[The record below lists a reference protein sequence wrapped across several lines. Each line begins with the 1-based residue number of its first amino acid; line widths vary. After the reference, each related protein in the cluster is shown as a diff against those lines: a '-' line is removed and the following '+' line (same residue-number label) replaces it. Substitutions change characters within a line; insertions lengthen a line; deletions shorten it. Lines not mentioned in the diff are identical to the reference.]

1 MAKKIKLE
9 QKKKKTSVL
18 LLSITV
24 LSLTVVG
31 AVFFSHNIRIEKGAV
46 YQDVLE
52 KASSLMQNTEVSNIT
67 FRGEASNAE
76 KIVFLSASDKNKTV
90 VASAADIDLS
100 SAWNNAAVNTA
111 RKAQKQDCSPQWL
124 KADIVVQSLS
134 TELSDLHYTIDIS

>member
-9 QKKKKTSVL
+9 QKKRTSIL
-18 LLSITV
+18 LLSIAV
-24 LSLTVVG
+24 LSLTTVG
-31 AVFFSHNIRIEKGAV
+31 AAIFFFNSRIEKGAV

-52 KASSLMQNTEVSNIT
+52 KASSLLQNTEVSNIS
-67 FRGEASNAE
+67 FRGDASNGE
-76 KIVFLSASDKNKTV
+76 KVVFLSASDKNMTV

>member
-9 QKKKKTSVL
+9 QKKRTSIL
-18 LLSITV
+18 LLSIAV
-24 LSLTVVG
+24 LSSLTTVG
-31 AVFFSHNIRIEKGAV
+31 AAIFFFNSRIEKGAV

-67 FRGEASNAE
+67 FRGDASNAE

-100 SAWNNAAVNTA
+100 SAWNIAAVNTA